1 MTNRTAVGTASLK
14 PSGSTLTISNVSLTS
29 GAALVVGIG
38 YDDAQGH
45 PTSVTWGQRSLKMR
59 PPSASRNPG
68 TYDIAMSV
76 WTVGSVRDTAT
87 RDVVITWAGNILERA
102 AVAIELEGANR
113 IDQATGNNEPTG
125 TTTPTTGATSPLSSP
140 GNYALAFFV
149 SEGPS
154 SDTVT
159 SATIDDNGTPVT
171 AGIGQRAGTVG
182 PQPVSNVTIQEVFL
196 ELTSP
201 LPTKADLVASD
212 SRLWIAAIIT
222 MEPLTFYEKYT
233 ARAKDVSGV
242 VMWTTD
248 DESSVASGATIL
260 NPDGTGTNLFTPT
273 DAEHEAAVRLER
285 ETGPFDK
292 IILVED

>member
-1 MTNRTAVGTASLK
+1 
-14 PSGSTLTISNVSLTS
+14 
-29 GAALVVGIG
+29 
-38 YDDAQGH
+38 
-45 PTSVTWGQRSLKMR
+45 MR

-87 RDVVITWAGNILERA
+87 RDVVITWAGNIVERA
-102 AVAIELEGANR
+102 AVAVELEGANR
-113 IDQATGNNEPTG
+113 IDQAAGNNEAVG
-125 TTTPTTGATSPLSSP
+125 TTTPGTGATSPLSSP

-159 SATIDDNGTPVT
+159 SATIDDDGTAAT
-171 AGIGQRAGTVG
+171 AGIGQRAGTTG
-182 PQPVSNVTIQEVFL
+182 APPVSNVTVQEVFL

-201 LPTKADLVASD
+201 LPTQADLVAGT
-212 SRLWIAAIIT
+212 SRLWTCAIVT

-233 ARAKDVSGV
+233 ARAKDAAGV

-248 DESSVASGATIL
+248 DESSVASGATNL